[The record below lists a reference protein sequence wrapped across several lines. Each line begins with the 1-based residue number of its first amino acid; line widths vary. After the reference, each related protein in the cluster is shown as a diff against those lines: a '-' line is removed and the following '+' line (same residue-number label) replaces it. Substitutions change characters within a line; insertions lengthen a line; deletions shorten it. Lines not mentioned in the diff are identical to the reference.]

1 MRKLARI
8 MRIALPLTVLASS
21 VVLATATLGG
31 SLGCSSDSTS
41 GDAADAGIRS
51 DASPGDSGP
60 TRDSGGAV
68 DSGVDSGN
76 VADTGAIDGGVDSA
90 VDGSIDGGGD
100 AGPQPINGCDS
111 TAFAANDHTATG
123 DARAITFPTGLN
135 PTQYS
140 IPCMHIKVG
149 QTVKWSGSLPIH
161 PLEPAGGDANSPIV
175 FTGTGTS
182 VSFAFATAGVFGFQC
197 AQHPNI
203 MNGAIQVTP

>member
-1 MRKLARI
+1 MRKLASI
-8 MRIALPLTVLASS
+8 MRIALPLSVLASS
-21 VVLATATLGG
+21 VVLAAATLGG

-51 DASPGDSGP
+51 DASPGDSGA

-68 DSGVDSGN
+68 DSGVDSGS
-76 VADTGAIDGGVDSA
+76 VVDTGTSDTGA

-111 TAFAANDHTATG
+111 TAFAANDHTATA
-123 DARAITFPTGLN
+123 DARAITFPTGVS

-149 QTVKWSGSLPIH
+149 QTVKWSGSLPSH
-161 PLEPAGGDANSPIV
+161 PLEPAGGDSNSPIV
-175 FTGTGTS
+175 FTATGTS
-182 VSFAFATAGVFGFQC
+182 VSFTFATAGVFGFEC
-197 AQHPNI
+197 AQHPSI